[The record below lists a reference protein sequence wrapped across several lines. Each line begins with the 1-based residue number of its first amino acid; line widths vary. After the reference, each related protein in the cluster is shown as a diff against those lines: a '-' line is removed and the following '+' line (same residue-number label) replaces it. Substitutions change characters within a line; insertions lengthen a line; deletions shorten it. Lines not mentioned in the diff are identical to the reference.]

1 MDLAEQLQ
9 IGKDAEDFKR
19 YIDEHPYFNGL
30 IERMRLEYAKM
41 LMELPP
47 TATDEFTN
55 YRQSM
60 DAIAGIMNA
69 VSGDIYMGQQAYEKL
84 NGLSEEPKGLL

>member
-19 YIDEHPYFNGL
+19 YVEEHPYFNGL
-30 IERMRLEYAKM
+30 LERIKLEYARQI
-41 LMELPP
+41 LDLQPQS
-47 TATDEFTN
+47 TQEFTVLRSELSSIDQIPN
-55 YRQSM
+55 
-60 DAIAGIMNA
+60 AI
-69 VSGDIYMGQQAYEKL
+69 SGDIYMGQQAYEKL

>member
-19 YIDEHPYFNGL
+19 YIDEHPYFKGL
-30 IERMRLEYAKM
+30 LERIKLEYARQI
-41 LMELPP
+41 LELQPQN
-47 TATDEFTN
+47 TQEFTVL
-55 YRQSM
+55 RSELSSIDQV
-60 DAIAGIMNA
+60 MNA
-69 VSGDIYMGQQAYEKL
+69 ISGDIYMGQQAYEKL

>member
-19 YIDEHPYFNGL
+19 YIEEHPYFNGL
-30 IERMRLEYAKM
+30 VERVKLELAKTI
-41 LMELPP
+41 LELDPDK
-47 TATDEFTN
+47 TESFT
-55 YRQSM
+55 YVRSRM
-60 DAIAGIMNA
+60 IGVDDILNA

-84 NGLSEEPKGLL
+84 NGLLEEPKGLL